1 MATKVI
7 FSMVLFA
14 LTLVGHSQS
23 IFYKTYGG
31 NGYDTGNDVIQL
43 ETDSS
48 FYIAGS
54 SSSVSDAP
62 SQAMLLHVDKHGEF
76 LASYFYGGP
85 LSDVGVRVMHK
96 PGVGFWIAGYSNSF
110 SNDANFDFYLIKLN
124 EDYEMVWQKTYGT
137 ANWERLHDAIL
148 LPDEGVL
155 LVGEVEG
162 LGHSGK
168 DGYAIRTNA
177 DGDLVWEET
186 YSGPDDD
193 VIYSCA
199 LRDNNSYVVAG
210 KWGTE
215 YADAWA
221 ACFDFDGTVIWS
233 KNDYSEDGNRGEY
246 REVRVTPNYIYCV
259 GNWTPPPYAPNTY
272 QPYRTQ
278 MFLNGDL
285 FFNRYHY
292 SIAESHVSMSVVQQD
307 EIYLTTES
315 RNVDFVGENGPRCG
329 IFRYNEYLGQPPQY
343 IGFMVYGAK
352 VHAKRMIL
360 PLDNDGRVA
369 LVGYTED
376 GGISSGG
383 SNVFFLR
390 IDSTVTSLETV
401 VQHQILSIETPPNIE
416 FSVYPNPSNG
426 VFYLNAQ
433 QDLIIRKTEL
443 FDNLGRKVFAAGALS
458 PMDFSGFSSGLY
470 YLKLETNLGEI
481 TATLSIQ

>member
-7 FSMVLFA
+7 FSVVLFA

-162 LGHSGK
+162 LGVEGKDAYMVRTDANGDIDWQQTHSGSMNDVAYTCALFDEESFLVGGAWGIGEWNAWLAKFDLGGNIIWSRNDYLTDRVGEIRDLIK
-168 DGYAIRTNA
+168 DDNIYFYGNWSALPYTENTKKKYQGVAHLTNELIFNVFESGVNDTHVSLTKLRTNRFYGA
-177 DGDLVWEET
+177 AAEDNPDFFGDVGLRTAIYGNDGGGFFYGFTHLVHGNQLT
-186 YSGPDDD
+186 P
-193 VIYSCA
+193 
-199 LRDNNSYVVAG
+199 G
-210 KWGTE
+210 KLITSL
-215 YADAWA
+215 DT
-221 ACFDFDGTVIWS
+221 CLV
-233 KNDYSEDGNRGEY
+233 
-246 REVRVTPNYIYCV
+246 
-259 GNWTPPPYAPNTY
+259 
-272 QPYRTQ
+272 
-278 MFLNGDL
+278 
-285 FFNRYHY
+285 
-292 SIAESHVSMSVVQQD
+292 
-307 EIYLTTES
+307 
-315 RNVDFVGENGPRCG
+315 FVGT
-329 IFRYNEYLGQPPQY
+329 
-343 IGFMVYGAK
+343 
-352 VHAKRMIL
+352 IL
-360 PLDNDGRVA
+360 DPS
-369 LVGYTED
+369 Y
-376 GGISSGG
+376 SSGG
-383 SNVFFLR
+383 GNVVLLK
-390 IDSTVTSLETV
+390 ITDQTNSLETIVSSPILSLQSFAESGFQLYPNPTIAAVEIRLPEGTVGTRFSVFDMQGKV
-401 VQHQILSIETPPNIE
+401 VLNDLFQEYIDLQNLESGTYILSIETNTGTRYTRI
-416 FSVYPNPSNG
+416 
-426 VFYLNAQ
+426 
-433 QDLIIRKTEL
+433 
-443 FDNLGRKVFAAGALS
+443 
-458 PMDFSGFSSGLY
+458 
-470 YLKLETNLGEI
+470 LK
-481 TATLSIQ
+481 Q